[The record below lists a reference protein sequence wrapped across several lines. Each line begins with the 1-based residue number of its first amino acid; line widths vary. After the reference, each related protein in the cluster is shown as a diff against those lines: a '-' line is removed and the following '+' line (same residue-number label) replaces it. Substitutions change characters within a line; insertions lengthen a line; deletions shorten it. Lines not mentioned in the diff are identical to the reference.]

1 MNSTHDKGGN
11 GRLEDDLDKISRV
24 YAQLDAEEPPELLD
38 LAIRNSARRAV
49 EKKPRRLKFGWLH
62 GLTTAAV
69 FVLALSVVIHQ
80 AGNRPAAGDGVQFDR
95 VQSAPAASPAKKQS
109 RAAPSGQVHDELEEA
124 AGTAKDTTVPA
135 TTAPASEPREQAL
148 GEAFRKSRQE
158 LTAAP
163 VQQSAADTDENPAVS
178 EKATG
183 KRESGKPPLERMAD
197 APEDAGQASVV
208 EPEVVAV
215 PPPAEPVSRSVID
228 PQAERQLQAIIDMKR
243 NGDGNWKTALKAFV
257 DSYPGYPLP
266 DELKD

>member
-135 TTAPASEPREQAL
+135 TTAP
-148 GEAFRKSRQE
+148 
-158 LTAAP
+158 
-163 VQQSAADTDENPAVS
+163 VQQSAAADTDENPAVS

-257 DSYPGYPLP
+257 DSHPGYPLP